1 MAISELPDSNKYIY
15 KFLYLDGNLGIAR
28 DTVIGPKML
37 KSN

>member
-1 MAISELPDSNKYIY
+1 MAISKMPDSNKSIY
-15 KFLYLDGNLGIAR
+15 RFLYLDGNLGIAR